1 MKSMELKQIESFVRV
16 AELGSFTKAAQAL
29 NMPQPLLSRHVRQLE
44 VELHQ
49 NLLMRNGRGVTL
61 TEAGLIMLEHG
72 RGILHQVAVAQEALG
87 SVRGALAGRVSI
99 GLPPSLSKLV
109 TVPLT
114 MAFRAA
120 LPHAQLSLTEG
131 FSVLMVESL
140 RAGRLDMAVLYNPP
154 PSPDLEM
161 RVLHEDTLVLIAGK
175 KSPSLAGNPPLK
187 AVVQLADMA
196 KLALIAPSR
205 PNAFRLLIDTEMMRL
220 NCKPNIV
227 LEIDGLNAI
236 LELVKE
242 GLGYALLP
250 AYTLRNFAKDEDFVT
265 HRVENPK
272 LMSQLMLVWS
282 ARRPMTA
289 THKSTMALTHDVVS
303 QALLANS

>member
-1 MKSMELKQIESFVRV
+1 
-16 AELGSFTKAAQAL
+16 
-29 NMPQPLLSRHVRQLE
+29 
-44 VELHQ
+44 
-49 NLLMRNGRGVTL
+49 
-61 TEAGLIMLEHG
+61 
-72 RGILHQVAVAQEALG
+72 
-87 SVRGALAGRVSI
+87 
-99 GLPPSLSKLV
+99 
-109 TVPLT
+109 
-114 MAFRAA
+114 
-120 LPHAQLSLTEG
+120 
-131 FSVLMVESL
+131 VLMMESL
-140 RAGRLDMAVLYNPP
+140 RAGRLDMAVLYNPQ

-175 KSPSLAGNPPLK
+175 KSPPIFGNAPLK
-187 AVVQLADMA
+187 AVVQMADVA

-250 AYTLRNFAKDEDFVT
+250 AYTLSNFAKPEDFTT
-265 HRVENPK
+265 HRVEKPK

-289 THKSTMALTHDVVS
+289 THKATMALTHDVVS
-303 QALLANS
+303 QALLAAS